1 MLPVVVYTGRSRWRP
16 ATLTELTAPAPT
28 GWSAQQLRFELHLLD
43 AATLKAELGLVN
55 PAAALLR
62 LLANRSAEAL
72 PALTAALFGQLR
84 RQARVGFRDRLAHAM
99 MRMLIARFGGDGTDD
114 RHQRQ
119 LQRALRTMEE
129 PSMLA
134 EAVEEWA
141 AEAHAKGVQVGR
153 LESIQMLRRMIV
165 RRFGVAA
172 GDRFGQL
179 LAGEDGSEQLTQ
191 VADLVLDCRSAEE
204 LLGRVRRLLK
214 DGNGVR

>member
-1 MLPVVVYTGRSRWRP
+1 M
-16 ATLTELTAPAPT
+16 
-28 GWSAQQLRFELHLLD
+28 LD

-62 LLANRSAEAL
+62 LLANRSAETL

-84 RQARVGFRDRLAHAM
+84 REARVGFRDRLARAM
-99 MRMLIARFGGDGTDD
+99 MRMLIARFGSDRTDD

-141 AEAHAKGVQVGR
+141 AEAHAKGVQVGLSEGVQQGR
-153 LESIQMLRRMIV
+153 LESIQMLRRMVV

-172 GDRFGQL
+172 GERFGQL
-179 LAGEDGSEQLTQ
+179 LAGEDTSERLAQ
-191 VADLVLDCRSAEE
+191 VADLVLDCRNAEE
-204 LLGRVRRLLK
+204 LLGRARRLLK